1 MSLSEI
7 ISKTNKEIVGSRTK
21 NRLTVQISYAIE
33 LIMDFY
39 SIDFLVMMDYIED
52 VAVICDPSHPS
63 VIHLYQIKTKSS
75 DKQYLL
81 STVISDEWFQKLY
94 TNAQKYNKFLA
105 SASVVCNTDI
115 VTSNSRSKS
124 GVFPNAKTSLDDAT
138 IQKNIK
144 KIRQAISK
152 DQGIDEKDVDLSK
165 FFFVRSTLSTKNHK
179 EEVEHK
185 FEEFLLEK
193 DPDLQVATAKSIF
206 ALLYDELDK
215 KFNQEI
221 NDDCTDVNEIFSQK
235 GVSSNYI
242 KDLISCGLAIQLPTL
257 EKLFCEFGIRSVYEK
272 RKYSSQYRQVKMD
285 MYSNMSVFIGL
296 KKKLLAL
303 IEKANA
309 NGIDDMPGILD
320 FVYGQSLDTTFVP
333 AAYSNEHYLKILIMI
348 LIYRYCYG
356 GEQL

>member
-21 NRLTVQISYAIE
+21 NRLTVQISYAIQ

-39 SIDFLVMMDYIED
+39 TIDFLVMMDYIED
-52 VAVICDPSHPS
+52 VAVICDPTHPS
-63 VIHLYQIKTKSS
+63 AIHLYQIKTKSS

-81 STVISDEWFQKLY
+81 TTVISDEWFQKLY
-94 TNAQKYNKFLA
+94 KNAQKYNEFLE

-115 VTSNSRSKS
+115 VTSHSKS
-124 GVFPNAKTSLDDAT
+124 RAGVFPNEKTSLNDIT

-179 EEVEHK
+179 EEIEHK

-206 ALLYDELDK
+206 GLLYNELDN

-221 NDDCTDVNEIFSQK
+221 NDDCTDVDEIFTQK
-235 GVSSNYI
+235 GISSNHI
-242 KDLISCGLAIQLPTL
+242 KDLISCGLAVQLPTL
-257 EKLFCEFGIRSVYEK
+257 DKLFSEFNISSVTEK
-272 RKYSSQYRQVKMD
+272 RRYSSQYRQVKMD
-285 MYSNMSVFIGL
+285 MYSNMSVFIEL
-296 KKKLLAL
+296 KKKLLDL
-303 IEKANA
+303 IEKANEH
-309 NGIDDMPGILD
+309 GIDDMPGILD
-320 FVYGQSLDTTFVP
+320 FVYNQSLELMFVP
-333 AAYSNEHYLKILIMI
+333 AAYSNDHYLKILIMI
-348 LIYRYCYG
+348 LVYRYCYG